1 MERVSIKPIVAIGAL
16 AGMLAGCATTMEV
29 GPGYY
34 RYDSHVSSAPA
45 PRVVYRE
52 PVTVYREPTVVY
64 REPTVVYGEPAVAY
78 RESTVI
84 YPRTTVTTYPFT
96 EHGQ

>member
-1 MERVSIKPIVAIGAL
+1 MERVSIKPIVAIGAF
-16 AGMLAGCATTMEV
+16 AGMLAGCATTLEM

-45 PRVVYRE
+45 PRVVYSE
-52 PVTVYREPTVVY
+52 PVTVYREPIVVY
-64 REPTVVYGEPAVAY
+64 REPTVTY

-84 YPRTTVTTYPFT
+84 YPTRARATYPVT

>member
-1 MERVSIKPIVAIGAL
+1 MERVSIKPIVAIGAF
-16 AGMLAGCATTMEV
+16 AGMLAGCATTLEM

-34 RYDSHVSSAPA
+34 RYDSHVSSAAA
-45 PRVVYRE
+45 PSVVYSE
-52 PVTVYREPTVVY
+52 PVTVYREPIVVY
-64 REPTVVYGEPAVAY
+64 REPTVTY

-84 YPRTTVTTYPFT
+84 YPTRARATYPFT